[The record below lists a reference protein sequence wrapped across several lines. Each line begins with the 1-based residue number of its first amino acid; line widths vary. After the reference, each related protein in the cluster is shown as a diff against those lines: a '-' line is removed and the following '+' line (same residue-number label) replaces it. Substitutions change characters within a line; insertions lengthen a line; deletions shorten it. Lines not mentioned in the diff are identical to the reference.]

1 MRNTNFCETRQ
12 YDMYPT
18 VSKSVLLIARRV
30 IYVCL
35 MNGYIRLKAVLEK
48 MEEFDHDGKPV
59 KFNLKFVTCDRK
71 RGTGGEIIEIVGGR
85 KCVGIRNGKVVYD
98 KRKTEVQGPSRYPHH
113 WVNATRNIVL
123 PNGAIRKV
131 HIRLIIEFNGQKVCY

>member
-1 MRNTNFCETRQ
+1 
-12 YDMYPT
+12 
-18 VSKSVLLIARRV
+18 
-30 IYVCL
+30 

-48 MEEFDHDGKPV
+48 MEEFDHEGKPIA
-59 KFNLKFVTCDRK
+59 FNLKFVTCDRK

-85 KCVGIRNGKVVYD
+85 KCVGVRNGKVVYD
-98 KRKTEVQGPSRYPHH
+98 KRKIEVQGPTKDPRH

-123 PNGAIRKV
+123 PNGGIRKV